1 MPVAALE
8 AVAGDWSRDLGGNRS
23 SGRLPRPVHGLS
35 SSPSSHTGIVSDVP
49 GRLSSGS
56 SLAARGR
63 GDACQRSLRN
73 RPRSGSRLLQSP
85 LPGGEGDWRLEAC
98 DRSLTFERLRPADVV
113 QDGNSCFGAV
123 ICQRGGFS
131 SFLGSEDAYFQI
143 PIHGSSRKL
152 LRFMSEGTVY
162 QFKALCFGLSTAPQV
177 FTRVFAAVSAWAHS
191 RGIRLLRYL
200 DDWLVLSSLEKK
212 AKQSIRELLSLC
224 HTLGIVIN
232 EKKSDLVPSQS
243 AKYLGMTINTGA
255 GKVFPSLA
263 RVEKFLAVAERFYS
277 MHSPPAQLWQ
287 VILGHLASLERLV
300 PHGCLRMRSLQWHL
314 KTQWSPESDPPSLP
328 VALPEEAR
336 RDLSWW
342 MVKAH
347 LLTGVRFGAPAPDLH
362 LYSDASSSGWG
373 AHLLD
378 QNVSGVWSDQEK
390 LLHINLLEMKALFLG
405 LQAFQEDV
413 AGHHVTAMCDNS
425 TVVAYVNKQG
435 GTVSRSLCL
444 LTSRLLRWTESFD
457 VHLDARY
464 LPGKSNVLA
473 DVLSRRGQVVGTEW
487 SLHPQVARAL
497 LRVWGNPSIDL
508 FATCL
513 NAKLPLYCSLVPD
526 PQTIFEDAF
535 RHPWD
540 DLDLYAFPRFALVG
554 RVIARVQQ
562 SSRVVM
568 TLVAPLWPEKEWFA
582 DLLLLLTQP
591 PLALPCWDKLL
602 RQPHCSLFHQGV
614 HALKLH
620 AWRLSSDTTES
631 RAFREELL
639 QSCQGSS
646 ESSSRLYQSRWKIFC
661 GWCRGRGVAPVNAT
675 VPIVV
680 DFLIHLRQD
689 KGLSVSAVKGYCSA
703 LNSVLAL
710 KGQDLAAS
718 REITTLLRSFARSV
732 NPVELRP
739 PEWDVSLVLQSLTG
753 APYEPL
759 RTCEERFLAQKTL
772 FLLAL
777 ASAKRIG
784 ELHALSYRVS
794 HTRDWGEVSFAFVT
808 GFVAKTQDPSS
819 LAPRF
824 EGFSVPALPNV
835 RKNRNGRLLCPVRA
849 VKVYLDRTASHRP
862 RCERLFVTAGRS
874 KKEIAKTTVSFW
886 LRKTISRDYEL
897 SGTALP
903 VPAPQARETRG
914 IAPSILF
921 RKNFAVDQVLK
932 AGTWR
937 RHTTFTRHYLRD
949 IAHKSLD
956 TFHLGPV
963 VAAQSVV

>member
-1 MPVAALE
+1 MPVTALE
-8 AVAGDWSRDLGGNRS
+8 AVAGDWSRGLGGDRS

-98 DRSLTFERLRPADVV
+98 NRSLTLERLRPADVV
-113 QDGNSCFGAV
+113 QDGNSRFGAV

-131 SFLGSEDAYFQI
+131 SFLGSEGCVLSDPNPWIIEEAVEVHVGGDSLPVQSPVLRSVDCSPGLYQGLRGGVSLGTHSRDQTAPLPGRLVGSLLLGEESQGVDQGAPLALSHPRDCDKREEVGSRALAVCEVPRYDHRYWCRQGLPVSSQSREVPYGSGEILFHAI
-143 PIHGSSRKL
+143 SPSSALAGDSGSPGIAGAVGSSR
-152 LRFMSEGTVY
+152 
-162 QFKALCFGLSTAPQV
+162 
-177 FTRVFAAVSAWAHS
+177 
-191 RGIRLLRYL
+191 
-200 DDWLVLSSLEKK
+200 LSSDAL
-212 AKQSIRELLSLC
+212 
-224 HTLGIVIN
+224 
-232 EKKSDLVPSQS
+232 
-243 AKYLGMTINTGA
+243 
-255 GKVFPSLA
+255 
-263 RVEKFLAVAERFYS
+263 LAVASED
-277 MHSPPAQLWQ
+277 A
-287 VILGHLASLERLV
+287 LV
-300 PHGCLRMRSLQWHL
+300 
-314 KTQWSPESDPPSLP
+314 PESDPPLLL

-336 RDLSWW
+336 QDLSSW
-342 MVKAH
+342 MVKNH
-347 LLTGVRFGAPAPDLH
+347 LLMGVRFRTPAPDLH

-378 QNVSGVWSDQEK
+378 QNVSGVWSAQEK
-390 LLHINLLEMKALFLG
+390 LLHIKVLEMKALFLG

-444 LTSRLLRWTESFD
+444 LTSSLLRWTESFD

-464 LPGKSNVLA
+464 LPGESNVLA

-497 LRVWGNPSIDL
+497 LRAWGNPSIDL

-526 PQTIFEDAF
+526 PQAVFEDVF

-540 DLDLYAFPRFALVG
+540 GLDLYAFPHFALVG

-562 SSRVVM
+562 SSRVAM

-602 RQPHCSLFHQGV
+602 RQPHCSLFPSRRPRAEPSLVATLKRHYRKSGFSGRAARVLSGV
-614 HALKLH
+614 L
-620 AWRLSSDTTES
+620 R
-631 RAFREELL
+631 
-639 QSCQGSS
+639 
-646 ESSSRLYQSRWKIFC
+646 ESSFRLYQSRWKIFC

-675 VPIVV
+675 VPVVV

-710 KGQDLAAS
+710 KGRDLAAS

-739 PEWDVSLVLQSLTG
+739 PAWDVSLVLQS
-753 APYEPL
+753 PY
-759 RTCEERFLAQKTL
+759 
-772 FLLAL
+772 
-777 ASAKRIG
+777 G
-784 ELHALSYRVS
+784 
-794 HTRDWGEVSFAFVT
+794 G
-808 GFVAKTQDPSS
+808 
-819 LAPRF
+819 
-824 EGFSVPALPNV
+824 SV
-835 RKNRNGRLLCPVRA
+835 
-849 VKVYLDRTASHRP
+849 
-862 RCERLFVTAGRS
+862 
-874 KKEIAKTTVSFW
+874 
-886 LRKTISRDYEL
+886 
-897 SGTALP
+897 
-903 VPAPQARETRG
+903 
-914 IAPSILF
+914 
-921 RKNFAVDQVLK
+921 
-932 AGTWR
+932 
-937 RHTTFTRHYLRD
+937 
-949 IAHKSLD
+949 
-956 TFHLGPV
+956 
-963 VAAQSVV
+963 